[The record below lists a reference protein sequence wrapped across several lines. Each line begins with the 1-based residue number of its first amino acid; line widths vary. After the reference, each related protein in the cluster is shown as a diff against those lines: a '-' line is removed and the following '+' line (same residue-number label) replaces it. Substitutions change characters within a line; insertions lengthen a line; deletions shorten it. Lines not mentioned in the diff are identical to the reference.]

1 VVKVV
6 SVLPGSPAERAGIV
20 PGDGILEVEGHGI
33 RDEIDLRFWASDD
46 RFLLTLERDGR
57 RFRVEVRR
65 GPDEGLGIELEPI
78 RPRTCRNRCIF
89 CFVDQLPRGLR
100 RSLYVKDE
108 DYRLSFLYG
117 NYITLTD
124 LSDEDFERIF
134 AQRLSP
140 LYVSVH
146 STDPEV
152 RSFMLGRK
160 GIPDIRGQLKR
171 LVEGGIRVHAQVVL
185 CPGINDGGHLD
196 GTLRDLARMHPGVAS
211 VAVVPV
217 GLTEHRQGLY
227 PLRPVGPE
235 EAERTL
241 EQIADWQGRFL
252 RELGTRF
259 AFASDEFYILAGK
272 EFPAE
277 EDYEGFPQLEDG
289 VGMARRFL
297 ETFGRRS
304 KELPGRVPPL
314 SIALVTGTAFGPI
327 MEKLARKVESR
338 VEGLSLRPVV
348 VENRLLGKSV
358 TVSGLL
364 SGGDILRALEES
376 GPGDCVLL
384 PPNCVNDDGLL
395 LDDLRP
401 EDLALRLG
409 VPVRVGSYD
418 LVGAITEAVLAKG
431 S

>member
-1 VVKVV
+1 
-6 SVLPGSPAERAGIV
+6 
-20 PGDGILEVEGHGI
+20 
-33 RDEIDLRFWASDD
+33 
-46 RFLLTLERDGR
+46 
-57 RFRVEVRR
+57 
-65 GPDEGLGIELEPI
+65 
-78 RPRTCRNRCIF
+78 
-89 CFVDQLPRGLR
+89 
-100 RSLYVKDE
+100 
-108 DYRLSFLYG
+108 
-117 NYITLTD
+117 
-124 LSDEDFERIF
+124 
-134 AQRLSP
+134 
-140 LYVSVH
+140 
-146 STDPEV
+146 
-152 RSFMLGRK
+152 M
-160 GIPDIRGQLKR
+160 
-171 LVEGGIRVHAQVVL
+171 
-185 CPGINDGGHLD
+185 
-196 GTLRDLARMHPGVAS
+196 
-211 VAVVPV
+211 
-217 GLTEHRQGLY
+217 
-227 PLRPVGPE
+227 
-235 EAERTL
+235 

-277 EDYEGFPQLEDG
+277 EEYEGFPQLEDG
-289 VGMARRFL
+289 VGMARKFL

-314 SIALVTGTAFGPI
+314 SIALVTGTAFGPV

-409 VPVRVGSYD
+409 VPVMVGSYD

>member
-1 VVKVV
+1 MVKVV
-6 SVLPGSPAERAGIV
+6 SVVPGSPAERAGIV
-20 PGDGILEVEGHGI
+20 PGDMILKVDGRMI

-46 RFLLTLERDGR
+46 RFFLTLDRGGR
-57 RFRVEVRR
+57 RFRTEVRR
-65 GPDEGLGIELEPI
+65 CPGEGLGVELEPL

-124 LSDEDFERIF
+124 LSDEDFGRIF
-134 AQRLSP
+134 SQRLSP

-146 STDPEV
+146 ATDLEV
-152 RSFMLGRK
+152 RNFMLGR
-160 GIPDIRGQLKR
+160 PDAPDVMSQLRR
-171 LVEGGIRVHAQVVL
+171 LVKGGIRVHAQVVL
-185 CPGINDGGHLD
+185 CPGINDGEVLERTVG
-196 GTLRDLARMHPGVAS
+196 DLSELYPGVS
-211 VAVVPV
+211 SLAVVPV
-217 GLTEHRQGLY
+217 GLTKHREGLY
-227 PLRPVGPE
+227 PLRPVEPE

-241 EQIADWQGRFL
+241 GQIADWQGRLL

-272 EFPAE
+272 EFPQE
-277 EDYEGFPQLEDG
+277 EEYEDFPQLEDG
-289 VGMARRFL
+289 VGMVRRFL

-304 KELPGRVPPL
+304 RELPGRVPPI

-327 MEKLARKVESR
+327 IEKLARKVESR
-338 VEGLSLRPVV
+338 VEGLSFRLIV
-348 VENRLLGKSV
+348 VENQLLGKSV

-364 SGGDILRALEES
+364 SGRDILRALEED
-376 GPGDCVLL
+376 PGDYVLL
-384 PPNCVNDDGLL
+384 PPNCVNDRGLL

-409 VPVRVGSYD
+409 VPVRVGPYD